1 MEADEW
7 LQLLAQH
14 PIFGEPATKTKS
26 GTLMPTV
33 RERVAVR
40 GTDLFIAVGREVRW
54 INLKAC
60 KDAYVRFESKRT
72 KLRSTDTSRADS
84 SADTKQE
91 AVAAVP
97 WYRLG
102 CEALT
107 FDIERLAVNASGKL
121 LAAVGLHQVAVVV
134 LPTPRAMSKSVRG
147 GAFTAAR
154 LETVGE
160 EQNDKSIWV
169 DCRSM
174 LLGTAPRAGTP
185 KSKHESR
192 RHSAGFGA
200 GMSVAANWSVRTRV
214 VDVLWHP
221 LSTNDTHLLVLQANG
236 TIKIFDVSEDA
247 DSPEQ
252 TLSLFSAS
260 GAGSAGFAM
269 SRAVS
274 FCMGS
279 STSAGWSRV
288 TLYVLTNTAELYSL
302 CPVLP
307 RRCSLDQT
315 WLEDLLEAV
324 ELDVR
329 EWQAEEY
336 ETSEC
341 IYTPPELI
349 AARAAVKWLDQILGL
364 DNGKFS
370 ERMYLTLPN
379 SLLLPAA
386 AQGPYLFQPEPAPV
400 SAAGYGSD
408 SSESDD
414 GVDSSNRGVDFDPDD
429 ACSVLYMESASGM
442 GIGLVAIAYCDA
454 RVEVFADLEPV
465 IGAWVDTSVHSTHI
479 RDLPVLVTLASV
491 DLTVKALAS
500 CESAKDNRQIGSVAL
515 LADTLSPTVFYAL
528 HSHGVHRVDMRSW
541 TRQLERA
548 IGLTSESGRSAALEQ
563 LLNSLDGRREATAD
577 SDGRGSLAR
586 SCVQCIIHT
595 NPSASRPAIPV
606 VGAAVVDDIYLS
618 YSLVALIE
626 PSQLIGVSL
635 PLSTDSATDSA
646 ADKADNES
654 TTAAT
659 ADDSSEPNRRRLD
672 LSTGTSDV
680 VYVPR
685 LPSSEYQVP
694 ASLADGSAS
703 LQQPR
708 LVLRDESRGES
719 GVSEERL
726 KLLGSVVSQLR
737 GQLSTVAN
745 AHAEMRERLDLQVQ
759 EHQRQHDKLSAI
771 SSGFVQQIG
780 QMRRSQQ
787 RLDALRENGQKLSL
801 RVDQVLRQLI
811 SHYQPE
817 LTAAER
823 EFSREVR
830 SMDMS
835 INGFDGYN
843 QLINQLQDRVN
854 DMRVLSKLLNAR
866 ASTEARR
873 ANAGQGAGMQ
883 PQLSKPAL
891 AKLEQMLEDE
901 QLRIRETCERI
912 QDISERVDSVGD
924 LA

>member
-1 MEADEW
+1 ASMEADEW
-7 LQLLAQH
+7 LQLLAYH
-14 PIFGEPATKTKS
+14 PIFSEPATQTKS

-54 INLKAC
+54 ISLKAC
-60 KDAYVRFESKRT
+60 KDAYVRFESR
-72 KLRSTDTSRADS
+72 KLRGTDTLRADS

-107 FDIERLAVNASGKL
+107 FDIERLAVNTSGKL
-121 LAAVGLHQVAVVV
+121 LAAVGMHQVAVVV
-134 LPTPRAMSKSVRG
+134 LPTPRAMSKSARG

-160 EQNDKSIWV
+160 EQDDKSVWV

-174 LLGTAPRAGTP
+174 LLGTSPRAGTP
-185 KSKHESR
+185 KGKESR

-236 TIKIFDVSEDA
+236 TIKIFDISEDV

-307 RRCSLDQT
+307 RQCNLDQM

-349 AARAAVKWLDQILGL
+349 AARAAVKWLDQVL
-364 DNGKFS
+364 DLDSGKSS
-370 ERMYLTLPN
+370 ERMYLTLPS

-400 SAAGYGSD
+400 SALYESD

-414 GVDSSNRGVDFDPDD
+414 ELDTSNRGVDFDPDD

-442 GIGLVAIAYCDA
+442 GIGLVAIAYCNA

-465 IGAWVDTSVHSTHI
+465 IGAWVDTSNHSTNI
-479 RDLPVLVTLASV
+479 RELPVLATLASV

-500 CESAKDNRQIGSVAL
+500 CESAKDSRQIGSVAL
-515 LADTLSPTVFYAL
+515 VADTLSPTVFYAL

-548 IGLTSESGRSAALEQ
+548 VGLTSESGRSAALEE
-563 LLNSLDGRREATAD
+563 LLHSLDGRRGTNAD

-586 SCVQCIIHT
+586 SCVQCIVHT

-626 PSQLIGVSL
+626 PNQLIGVSL
-635 PLSTDSATDSA
+635 PLSADSA
-646 ADKADNES
+646 AEEADNEDS
-654 TTAAT
+654 TAAI
-659 ADDSSEPNRRRLD
+659 ANDSNEPNRRRLD
-672 LSTGTSDV
+672 LSTGVNDV

-685 LPSSEYQVP
+685 LPSREYQVP
-694 ASLADGSAS
+694 TSLADGSAS

-726 KLLGSVVSQLR
+726 KLLGSVVDQLR
-737 GQLSTVAN
+737 GQLSTVAD
-745 AHAEMRERLDLQVQ
+745 AHAEMRKRLDLQVQ

-817 LTAAER
+817 LTAAEH
-823 EFSREVR
+823 EFSQEVR
-830 SMDMS
+830 GMDMR
-835 INGFDGYN
+835 INGVDGYY
-843 QLINQLQDRVN
+843 QLVNRLQDRVN

-866 ASTEARR
+866 ANSDARR
-873 ANAGQGAGMQ
+873 ASAEGAGMQ

-901 QLRIRETCERI
+901 QLRIKETCERI
-912 QDISERVDSVGD
+912 QDISERVDSAGD